1 MRVSRFLF
9 SLATL
14 FVLAIPGA
22 WAQTGLTN
30 TSQSLQIL
38 SSGTFTSGQYF
49 YAGGDTFTIS
59 GCSAASNYYV
69 NSNCTGYTAPS
80 TTVYDMTG
88 SIFRGVV
95 TLTLTCASGCTDSSL
110 VRRTG
115 GGTGDLAITVTIGT
129 KSGGTYQLI
138 NEVATTANGA
148 NTGGATNVNGTF
160 TMGGTQNFTS
170 PLTDSITSTTTTAS
184 NSSTPSPATNSSG
197 WTITETANM
206 NAGVGTSANITS
218 LVMTFYKTPEPATIA
233 MLLSGLIGMAGARRV
248 TRRSN
253 AAVRA

>member
-22 WAQTGLTN
+22 WAQTALTN
-30 TSQSLQIL
+30 TPQSLQIL
-38 SSGTFTSGQYF
+38 SSGVFSSGQYF

-59 GCSAASNYYV
+59 GCSAAANYYV
-69 NSNCTGYTAPS
+69 NTGCTGGS
-80 TTVYDMTG
+80 GTTVYDMTG

-115 GGTGDLAITVTIGT
+115 SGTGDLAITVTIGT

-148 NTGGATNVNGTF
+148 NTGGATTVNGTF

-206 NAGVGTSANITS
+206 NAGVGTSANLTS

-233 MLLSGLIGMAGARRV
+233 MLLSGLIGMAGARRF